1 MEQNNDLLLQ
11 VKVAAAAAC
20 GTFTAL
26 FGWMGWLV
34 LGWAL
39 CMAADFITG
48 CAAAGKNREWRSE
61 TAREGLWHKLGM
73 IVAVAAAAGTDWVLG
88 MVINNLPGM
97 ALPFTY
103 SVLIC
108 PVVLVWYIVTELGS
122 IAENAGRLG
131 APVPA
136 FLTRILA
143 QLQKTAEEMLEEER
157 GDDKYDKR
165 DK

>member
-1 MEQNNDLLLQ
+1 MEHNNDLLLQ
-11 VKVAAAAAC
+11 VKAAAAAAC

-34 LGWAL
+34 LGWAI
-39 CMAADFITG
+39 CMVADFITG
-48 CAAAGKNREWRSE
+48 CAAAGKNKEWRSE
-61 TAREGLWHKLGM
+61 RARDGLWHKLGM

-143 QLQKTAEEMLEEER
+143 QLQKAAEDAGETLEKENKHGTEE
-157 GDDKYDKR
+157 K
-165 DK
+165 